1 MTSEGARKE
10 SDGTNRPGPERNP
23 GRRSG
28 LNGDVDP
35 DVEPIDP
42 ASITLAM
49 LEQRP
54 GPILQAL
61 QRDQPVVFVPAL
73 DAWLVTGREEAV
85 EAMRD
90 ADRFT
95 VDDPRFSTAVVLG
108 PSMLSLDG
116 DEHGRHRGAFAPHF
130 RPMAVRDGFDDW
142 LDRRAAELVARF
154 AGDGEAELRTAL
166 AGPLAVD
173 TIARFLGLE
182 GVGSADVLGWY
193 RHLADAIVGVSVGEP
208 VSTEARRAV
217 AQIQDRVDEA
227 LADRGHPS
235 LIRRIADG
243 GALHAD
249 ELGPSV
255 AVLMFGAIET
265 SEGMTANVLWHLLS
279 RPALLD
285 RVRLDRSLLPA
296 VVEESLR
303 LEPAAAV
310 VDRYTTGRVQL
321 GGVTIPAGDLVTI
334 SLAGANLD
342 PATFEHPTRFDID
355 RPNLRQ
361 HVTFVQ
367 GPHGCLGLH
376 LARAETIAAVHAVL
390 DACPDVAFD
399 RERSSD
405 PSGLIF
411 RKPASLVATWAT

>member
-1 MTSEGARKE
+1 M
-10 SDGTNRPGPERNP
+10 ERD
-23 GRRSG
+23 
-28 LNGDVDP
+28 L
-35 DVEPIDP
+35 EPIDP
-42 ASITLAM
+42 ADVTLAM

-54 GPILQAL
+54 GPVLQAL
-61 QRDQPVVFVPAL
+61 QRDSPVVFVPAL
-73 DAWLVTGREEAV
+73 DAWLVTGRDEAV

-90 ADRFT
+90 AERFT

-116 DEHGRHRGAFAPHF
+116 AEHGRHRGAFAPHF
-130 RPMAVRDGFDDW
+130 RPAAVRDGFEAW
-142 LDRRAAELVARF
+142 LEQRSAELVAGF
-154 AGDGEAELRTAL
+154 AADGEAELRTAL

-173 TIARFLGLE
+173 TIARFLGLR
-182 GVGSADVLGWY
+182 GVSSADVLGWY
-193 RHLADAIVGVSVGEP
+193 RHLADAIVGVSVGES
-208 VSTEARRAV
+208 VSPAARRAV
-217 AQIQDRVDEA
+217 GEIQDRVDAA
-227 LADRGHPS
+227 LADRGHAS
-235 LIRRIADG
+235 LIRRIAEG
-243 GALHAD
+243 GALAAD

-279 RPALLD
+279 RPELLD
-285 RVRLDRSLLPA
+285 RVRADRALVPA

-310 VDRYTTGRVQL
+310 VDRYTTCDVQL

-342 PATFEHPTRFDID
+342 PATFDRPTEFDID

-376 LARAETIAAVHAVL
+376 LARAETIAAVQAVL
-390 DACPDVAFD
+390 DACPDLALD
-399 RERSSD
+399 PERSTD

-411 RKPASLVATWAT
+411 RKPASLVATWTT